1 MRRLLLVLLL
11 LPLLCGAARV
21 ERYEMCFDR
30 SDVEAAARMM
40 LGEAG
45 CCTDFDKAA
54 CLVTACNRADRYG
67 GTVESQIAAE
77 GQYLGYSED
86 LPVLDEYA
94 ALAIDVLVR
103 WSLARQGL
111 DVPLELPGDYLWFS
125 AAADGSCNV
134 FRDTFWFGNETN
146 YVRGDKNGH

>member
-1 MRRLLLVLLL
+1 MKRLLLVLLL

-21 ERYEMCFDR
+21 ERYEMRFER

-54 CLVTACNRADRYG
+54 CLVTACNRVDRYG
-67 GTVESQIAAE
+67 GTVAGQIAAE
-77 GQYLGYSED
+77 GQYLGYSEG

-111 DVPLELPGDYLWFS
+111 DVPLELPGGYLWFS

-134 FRDTFWFGNETN
+134 FRDTFGFDVTTN
-146 YVRGDKNGH
+146 YVRGDKT